1 MRRGKA
7 VEFARKMGYD
17 GAKYRGKWKG
27 NDVYEPINDEEQKGS
42 ETSNVRDWELILDN
56 GIAMLMV
63 VEDAAYEVLNSLPW
77 ADEE

>member
-1 MRRGKA
+1 MRKEKA
-7 VEFARKMGYD
+7 VEFAREMGYD

-27 NDVYEPINDEEQKGS
+27 NDVYEPTINKKQKK
-42 ETSNVRDWELILDN
+42 ESNDLDLEIILDN

-63 VEDAAYEVLNSLPW
+63 VEDTAYEILNSLPW

>member
-1 MRRGKA
+1 MRKEKA
-7 VEFARKMGYD
+7 VEFAREMGYD

-27 NDVYEPINDEEQKGS
+27 NDVYEPTINKKQTKE
-42 ETSNVRDWELILDN
+42 SNDLDLEIILDN